1 MAPLPSG
8 LVTFCFTDIEA
19 STQLNQHLGE
29 RFGALIAEH
38 DALIRRAVSDR
49 DGVVIKS
56 LGDGLFLAFAD
67 PRQAVLACRDAQ
79 RALTS
84 HSWPGGV
91 TVRVRMGLHT
101 GEALPQGRDYT
112 AVAVHQ
118 AERVSAAAHGGQVLL
133 SEATVRAAGQLPE
146 GLALREL
153 GSFRLKGFAEPT
165 RLFQLEDEDLERRF
179 PAARAVPAAAHN
191 VPALLTSFVGR
202 EAEIRSLGRL
212 LDQQRLVS
220 VVGPGGV
227 GKTRLVLEFA
237 RLRAQR
243 FRDGVWVVLLADTQD
258 RSDVS
263 LRVAD
268 ALGVRDQPGS
278 TIEQTLI
285 DWLVDRNVLLVIDN
299 CEHVAEEV
307 AGLVD
312 RLLSSCGA
320 LRLLATSREPL
331 GVPGERVWRIPPLG
345 MPDADDH
352 DLSTWR
358 TASAALLFADR
369 ARGARPE
376 FTLDDTT
383 LPVVAQLCRDLD
395 GLPLA
400 LELAA
405 ARLRHLTLTQHAG
418 RLSDRLRLLTGGPRT
433 AHSRHQTIRALLEW
447 SYEPLGESDRLLFRR
462 LAVFRGSFSLEAAE
476 ALCGSGPPAGD
487 ALDVLDGLGDLVDRS
502 LVALTELPDGEPGYR
517 LLVLVRDYGRALLAE
532 NGELEAMRA
541 RHLAWVLA
549 ESRHLPHRPL
559 ERSFGEE
566 ERPRFRRIADDVRAA
581 LDYAIECGDADAA
594 GVLGG
599 RFGRYAFAEG
609 RWQEGREWAM
619 RALELPAGQPELRA
633 WLLYSAGL
641 LSVCLGD
648 ADGSEA
654 YGTEMLQLGRGQASD
669 DIVSAAL
676 HVLADAAGVRGSLDL
691 ARERYAEAARV
702 TVHPAHGW
710 ILERSLGEIAALE
723 GDWATAEVIYRRVLA
738 AFERLGDWFEWVRTG
753 IYLAALLLQ
762 DGQVAEAASLADQV
776 SAEAQSFGVTTFE
789 IELLALGATISSRR
803 GRPQAAARLLGA
815 ATKVGRDL
823 GLPLEQALADCP
835 ILQAEVPRCIDQLR
849 EQLGNQELAAELSQG
864 ASLSPAEALLLRSGS
879 DLTRPRP

>member
-165 RLFQLEDEDLERRF
+165 RLFQLEAEDLERRF

-278 TIEQTLI
+278 TMEQNLI

-312 RLLSSCGA
+312 RLLSSRGA

-331 GVPGERVWRIPPLG
+331 GVPG
-345 MPDADDH
+345 
-352 DLSTWR
+352 S
-358 TASAALLFADR
+358 
-369 ARGARPE
+369 
-376 FTLDDTT
+376 
-383 LPVVAQLCRDLD
+383 
-395 GLPLA
+395 
-400 LELAA
+400 
-405 ARLRHLTLTQHAG
+405 
-418 RLSDRLRLLTGGPRT
+418 
-433 AHSRHQTIRALLEW
+433 
-447 SYEPLGESDRLLFRR
+447 
-462 LAVFRGSFSLEAAE
+462 
-476 ALCGSGPPAGD
+476 GSG
-487 ALDVLDGLGDLVDRS
+487 V
-502 LVALTELPDGEPGYR
+502 
-517 LLVLVRDYGRALLAE
+517 
-532 NGELEAMRA
+532 
-541 RHLAWVLA
+541 
-549 ESRHLPHRPL
+549 
-559 ERSFGEE
+559 
-566 ERPRFRRIADDVRAA
+566 
-581 LDYAIECGDADAA
+581 
-594 GVLGG
+594 
-599 RFGRYAFAEG
+599 
-609 RWQEGREWAM
+609 
-619 RALELPAGQPELRA
+619 
-633 WLLYSAGL
+633 
-641 LSVCLGD
+641 
-648 ADGSEA
+648 
-654 YGTEMLQLGRGQASD
+654 
-669 DIVSAAL
+669 
-676 HVLADAAGVRGSLDL
+676 
-691 ARERYAEAARV
+691 
-702 TVHPAHGW
+702 
-710 ILERSLGEIAALE
+710 
-723 GDWATAEVIYRRVLA
+723 
-738 AFERLGDWFEWVRTG
+738 
-753 IYLAALLLQ
+753 
-762 DGQVAEAASLADQV
+762 
-776 SAEAQSFGVTTFE
+776 
-789 IELLALGATISSRR
+789 SRR
-803 GRPQAAARLLGA
+803 W
-815 ATKVGRDL
+815 V
-823 GLPLEQALADCP
+823 CP
-835 ILQAEVPRCIDQLR
+835 
-849 EQLGNQELAAELSQG
+849 
-864 ASLSPAEALLLRSGS
+864 
-879 DLTRPRP
+879 TRMTTT